1 MILLPA
7 NHLKKVLGRR
17 GLIATERLMGMLL
30 VAISVQMLLDGI
42 AGEVTT
48 EQREYL
54 GLVSTSTN
62 RLARLI
68 NDLLDLSRIDA
79 AKMELRLEAVILD
92 LLLEQTLESLQS
104 LAEERGLTLSLEKK
118 AEHIRARGDADRIS
132 QVVTNLVGNALK
144 YTPAGGAVTI
154 ILEGG
159 PTIAMVS
166 VTDTGQGI
174 PQDELD
180 RIFDKFHQARTE
192 VRLKRG
198 GTGLGLSIAKGIVEA
213 HGGTIGV
220 KSEVGSGSTF
230 WFTLPLADDDEED

>member
-1 MILLPA
+1 VD
-7 NHLKKVLGRR
+7 N
-17 GLIATERLMGMLL
+17 
-30 VAISVQMLLDGI
+30 LLDGI
-42 AGEVTT
+42 AGEVTP

-68 NDLLDLSRIDA
+68 NDLLDLSRIEA

-118 AEHIRARGDADRIS
+118 ADHIRARVDADRIS

-154 ILEGG
+154 ILEGS

-166 VTDTGQGI
+166 VTDTGPGI

-220 KSEVGSGSTF
+220 TSKVGSGSTF